1 MGNTQILIAYLILN
15 KRKIVQV
22 ETVKYM
28 RFAAENEGDF
38 KFHSAYK
45 N

>member
-28 RFAAENEGDF
+28 RFAAENGGDF